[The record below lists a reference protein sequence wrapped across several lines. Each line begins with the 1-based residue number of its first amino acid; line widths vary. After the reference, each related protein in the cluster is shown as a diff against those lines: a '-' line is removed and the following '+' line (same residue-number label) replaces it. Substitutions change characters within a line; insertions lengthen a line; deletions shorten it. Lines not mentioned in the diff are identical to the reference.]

1 MPVIP
6 SLSPPLL
13 SGAPA
18 WRSLGDVTLTL
29 KQHLERGTP
38 TGLPR
43 PTVHDRSSKAH
54 FHSYVIW
61 WFNQSQLCA
70 CYSWAWRFLGRPV
83 LVNISCSVRISD
95 TLLLPIFAEERSKQA
110 TKDYMCRICSLSPLN
125 SSSVSHSQH
134 PSLSLSLT
142 VWSLTLFRLAPRRG
156 KKQAKRNLPQLMTAA
171 RHQLRRAMPA
181 SVPSCLP
188 ASYRSS
194 PPPPTPQRSGIGS
207 CNPQLCPPPT
217 KKRTMISRRKKIT
230 KSHETF
236 SS

>member
-43 PTVHDRSSKAH
+43 PAVHDRSSKAH

-70 CYSWAWRFLGRPV
+70 CYSWARRFLGRPV

-110 TKDYMCRICSLSPLN
+110 TKDYMCRICPLSPLN

-134 PSLSLSLT
+134 PSRSLSLAHC
-142 VWSLTLFRLAPRRG
+142 VKPYLVSFGPPQRKEAGEEELAPADDG
-156 KKQAKRNLPQLMTAA
+156 SQAPVE
-171 RHQLRRAMPA
+171 A
-181 SVPSCLP
+181 SHACVCPVLS
-188 ASYRSS
+188 ASLLS
-194 PPPPTPQRSGIGS
+194 
-207 CNPQLCPPPT
+207 L
-217 KKRTMISRRKKIT
+217 
-230 KSHETF
+230 
-236 SS
+236 